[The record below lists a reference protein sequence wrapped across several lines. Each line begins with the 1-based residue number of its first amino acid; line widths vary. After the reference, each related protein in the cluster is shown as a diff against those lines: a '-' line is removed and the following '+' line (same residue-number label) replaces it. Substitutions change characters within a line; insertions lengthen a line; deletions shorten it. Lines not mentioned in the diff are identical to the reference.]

1 MNTTGSVAFEAR
13 LSGGTTGVFRDGPTT
28 VALLGDTVPG
38 VTGLLSGFSSAF
50 ITDAS
55 AVVFRGTISG
65 AASVGGVDL
74 DEGIFRCSGG
84 DGDCSSGTGSLE
96 TLVLR
101 NDLVDDRPG
110 RELCHL
116 YEPAASDFGVAF
128 YADTKEDCADGGEF
142 TRRGVFRLAY
152 GGSIETIA
160 LEGEP
165 CEPEP
170 GTGGTT
176 YGLIRNGPDIANDG
190 SVVFKARTTGILS
203 NSVLYL
209 CDFATCPAA
218 PAEAAVNQGQADPDG
233 NVFKYF
239 STPAVS
245 DAGDMAFK
253 ARGRGATGTVT
264 GVYVRRGDWTL
275 ETIALTEQLV
285 PNLLPQ
291 SQFSKIRAKGSGI
304 DMSSGGRVAFKA
316 KVKRTLPPRF
326 NLEGIFLAE

>member
-1 MNTTGSVAFEAR
+1 
-13 LSGGTTGVFRDGPTT
+13 
-28 VALLGDTVPG
+28 
-38 VTGLLSGFSSAF
+38 
-50 ITDAS
+50 
-55 AVVFRGTISG
+55 
-65 AASVGGVDL
+65 
-74 DEGIFRCSGG
+74 
-84 DGDCSSGTGSLE
+84 LE
-96 TLVLR
+96 TLVLL
-101 NDLVDDRPG
+101 NDPVDDRSG

-116 YEPAASDFGVAF
+116 YQPAASDFGVAF
-128 YADTKEDCADGGEF
+128 YADTKEDCDDGGEF
-142 TRRGVFRLAY
+142 TRRGVFRMAY
-152 GGSIETIA
+152 GGSIQTVA

-176 YGLIRNGPDIANDG
+176 YGLIRNGPDISNDG

-209 CDFATCPAA
+209 CDSATCPAA
-218 PAEAAVNQGQADPDG
+218 PAEAAVIQGQTDPDG
-233 NVFKYF
+233 NAFKYF

-253 ARGRGATGTVT
+253 AKGRGAAGTVT
-264 GVYVRRGDWTL
+264 GVYARRGDGTL
-275 ETIALTEQLV
+275 ETLALTGHAV

-316 KVKRTLPPRF
+316 KVRRTLPPRF